1 MLGADDDRIDTQ
13 GLTFLRVL
21 YRHLALSVGAE
32 VGHEVKLFLANAS
45 EFLQEGMGEIE
56 GKRHQRGG
64 LTASIAEHD
73 TLVPCTLLF
82 GSGALNPAV
91 DVGTLTMDG

>member
-1 MLGADDDRIDTQ
+1 
-13 GLTFLRVL
+13 
-21 YRHLALSVGAE
+21 
-32 VGHEVKLFLANAS
+32 
-45 EFLQEGMGEIE
+45 MGEIE

-73 TLVPCTLLF
+73 TLVPCALLF
-82 GSGALNPAV
+82 GSGALDPTV

>member
-1 MLGADDDRIDTQ
+1 MLGADDDGINTQ
-13 GLTFLRVL
+13 GLAFLGVL
-21 YRHLALSVGAE
+21 YRHLALSIGAE

-45 EFLQEGMGEIE
+45 ELLKQRVGEVE

-64 LTASIAEHD
+64 LTASIAEHN
-73 TLVPCTLLF
+73 TLVPCTLLL
-82 GSGALNPAV
+82 GCGALDPAV

>member
-1 MLGADDDRIDTQ
+1 MLGADDNRVDTQ

-21 YRHLALSVGAE
+21 YRHLALSVGTE

-73 TLVPCTLLF
+73 TLVPCALFF
-82 GSGALNPAV
+82 GSGALDPAV

>member
-1 MLGADDDRIDTQ
+1 
-13 GLTFLRVL
+13 
-21 YRHLALSVGAE
+21 
-32 VGHEVKLFLANAS
+32 
-45 EFLQEGMGEIE
+45 MGEIE

>member
-1 MLGADDDRIDTQ
+1 MLGADDDRVDTQ

-32 VGHEVKLFLANAS
+32 VGHEVKFLLANAS

-56 GKRHQRGG
+56 GKRHQRGS

-73 TLVPCTLLF
+73 TLVPCALLF
-82 GSGALNPAV
+82 GSGALDPTV

>member
-1 MLGADDDRIDTQ
+1 MLGADDDRVDTQ

-45 EFLQEGMGEIE
+45 EFLKQRVGEVE

-73 TLVPCTLLF
+73 TLIPCTLLF